1 MDNHV
6 ARYICVIT
14 GAIGAGK
21 TTVFKKINE
30 ILKERYK
37 NDVLSIPEYI
47 DSPDNSELYRRN
59 LDAYLHGGLN
69 DQTFQNMIQ
78 FYYEQALNPVAFTD
92 KIVIMERSMSDS
104 ISIFCNLAFH
114 RGRLDITNFSLLH
127 GVCLIK
133 DRAVN
138 CPNFFIGN
146 FEFSKIDSTLS
157 ESLVADQILKI
168 IESDL
173 ENGVNNRVFGLD
185 CHFSVCKDRIDKR
198 SRIDEA
204 SIYDHT
210 YTALNTSMYSNLYNF
225 LEESPHSIQFT
236 QLSELFD
243 KNLLKNYL
251 LNQGLLFINSKN
263 YSSSISPLMDIVK
276 IIRPNS
282 EDSFRFHY
290 SKFAKSFN
298 YSNFQSTLISFT
310 SKDERNA
317 FIRSSLLKMLIIL
330 SSI

>member
-1 MDNHV
+1 MDHI

-30 ILKERYK
+30 ILKNKYE

-47 DSPDNSELYRRN
+47 DSPENGELYRRN
-59 LDAYLHGGLN
+59 LEAYLHGGLN

-78 FYYEQALNPVAFTD
+78 FYYEQALNPVAFKD

-146 FEFSKIDSTLS
+146 FEFARIDSTLS
-157 ESLVADQILKI
+157 ESGVTDQILKI
-168 IESDL
+168 IDSDL
-173 ENGVNNRVFGLD
+173 RNGVKNRVFGLD
-185 CHFSVCKDRIDKR
+185 CHFSVCKDRINKR

-204 SIYDHT
+204 SVYDHT
-210 YTALNTSMYSNLYNF
+210 YTSLNASMYSNLYSF
-225 LEESPHSIQFT
+225 LEKSPHSIQFT

-243 KNLLKNYL
+243 QKLLKNYL
-251 LNQGLLFINSKN
+251 LNQGLLFINSEK
-263 YSSSISPLMDIVK
+263 YISSISPLADIVK
-276 IIRPNS
+276 IISPNS

-290 SKFAKSFN
+290 SKFANSFDF
-298 YSNFQSTLISFT
+298 SKFQSTLASLT
-310 SKDERNA
+310 SQDERNT
-317 FIRSSLLKMLIIL
+317 FIRDSLLEILRLIN
-330 SSI
+330 SI